1 MATVPPVLVPGVPSA
16 SAKTS
21 RMIPAQM
28 TVRKTR
34 SIRPNDGVEN
44 LFLVSKVNFSRH
56 FPQPPADLRFRRQQ
70 NPERG

>member
-1 MATVPPVLVPGVPSA
+1 
-16 SAKTS
+16 
-21 RMIPAQM
+21 MIPAQM

-56 FPQPPADLRFRRQQ
+56 FAQPPADLRFRRQQ